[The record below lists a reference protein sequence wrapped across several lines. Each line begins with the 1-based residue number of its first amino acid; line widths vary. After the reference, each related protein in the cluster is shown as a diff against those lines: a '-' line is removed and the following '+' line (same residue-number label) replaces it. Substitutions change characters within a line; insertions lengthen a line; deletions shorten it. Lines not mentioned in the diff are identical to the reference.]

1 MADFKP
7 INTQEEFDAAVK
19 DRLNAVVRER
29 LERQAEKFSDY
40 DDLKAAKKELDEL
53 KGKKLDEQLAALQA
67 EYDKAK
73 TTLADHD
80 KIVSDLTTR
89 ATTAEHKLKQREI
102 AHAAGIPVEL
112 ADRINGST
120 DEEMTKD
127 AEMLAKFAKGGGS
140 VLPLG
145 NPEGSGSKAS
155 LEAAYSSLAKSFK
168 KEN

>member
-1 MADFKP
+1 MADFKA

-19 DRLNAVVRER
+19 DRLD
-29 LERQAEKFSDY
+29 RQAAKYADY
-40 DDLKAAKKELDEL
+40 DALKAAKKELDEL

-89 ATTAEHKLKQREI
+89 ATNAEHKLRQREI

-127 AEMLAKFAKGGGS
+127 AEMLAKFAKGGS
-140 VLPLG
+140 VLPLA

>member
-19 DRLNAVVRER
+19 DRLD
-29 LERQAEKFSDY
+29 RQAAKYADY
-40 DDLKAAKKELDEL
+40 DALKAAKKELDEL

-89 ATTAEHKLKQREI
+89 ATNAEHKLKQREI

-127 AEMLAKFAKGGGS
+127 AEMLAKFAKGVGQT
-140 VLPLG
+140 LPLA
-145 NPEGSGSKAS
+145 NPEGSGSKDPLA
-155 LEAAYSSLAKSFK
+155 AAYSSLARSITK
-168 KEN
+168 KEI

>member
-7 INTQEEFDAAVK
+7 ITTQEEFDAAIK
-19 DRLNAVVRER
+19 DRLAREV
-29 LERQAEKFSDY
+29 AKYADY
-40 DDLKAAKKELDEL
+40 DALKAAQKELTEL

-112 ADRINGST
+112 AERIQGST
-120 DEEMTKD
+120 DEEMAKD
-127 AEMLAKFAKGGGS
+127 AELLAKFSKGGSG
-140 VLPLG
+140 LPPF
-145 NPEGSGSKAS
+145 NPEGSGSSKDPLA
-155 LEAAYSSLAKSFK
+155 AAYSSLAKSLT

>member
-1 MADFKP
+1 MAEFKA

-19 DRLNAVVRER
+19 DRLD
-29 LERQAEKFSDY
+29 RQAAKYADY
-40 DDLKAAKKELDEL
+40 DALKAAKKELDEL

-127 AEMLAKFAKGGGS
+127 AEMLAKYAKGGGS

-145 NPEGSGSKAS
+145 NPEGSGSKDPLA
-155 LEAAYSSLAKSFK
+155 AAYSSLARSITK
-168 KEN
+168 KEI

>member
-19 DRLNAVVRER
+19 DRLD
-29 LERQAEKFSDY
+29 RQAAKFADY

-145 NPEGSGSKAS
+145 NPEGSGSKDPLA
-155 LEAAYSSLAKSFK
+155 AAYSSLARSITK
-168 KEN
+168 KEI

>member
-19 DRLNAVVRER
+19 DRLD
-29 LERQAEKFSDY
+29 RQAAKFADY

-127 AEMLAKFAKGGGS
+127 AETLAKYAKGGGS

-145 NPEGSGSKAS
+145 NPEGSGSKDPLA
-155 LEAAYSSLAKSFK
+155 AAYSSLARSITK
-168 KEN
+168 KEI

>member
-1 MADFKP
+1 MADFKT

-19 DRLNAVVRER
+19 DRLARE
-29 LERQAEKFSDY
+29 AAKYADY
-40 DDLKAAKKELDEL
+40 DMLKAAKKELDEL
-53 KGKKLDEQLAALQA
+53 KGKKLDEQLAALKA

-89 ATTAEHKLKQREI
+89 ATNAEHKLKQREI

-145 NPEGSGSKAS
+145 NPEGSSSKDPLAS
-155 LEAAYSSLAKSFK
+155 AYSSFAKSIFK
-168 KEN
+168 ES

>member
-1 MADFKP
+1 MADFKA

-19 DRLNAVVRER
+19 DRLD
-29 LERQAEKFSDY
+29 RQAAKFADY

-89 ATTAEHKLKQREI
+89 ATNAEHKLKQREI

-127 AEMLAKFAKGGGS
+127 AEMLAKFAKGVGQT
-140 VLPLG
+140 LPLA
-145 NPEGSGSKAS
+145 NPDGSGSKTS

>member
-19 DRLNAVVRER
+19 DRLD
-29 LERQAEKFSDY
+29 RQAAKFADY

-127 AEMLAKFAKGGGS
+127 AEMLAKYAKGGGS

-145 NPEGSGSKAS
+145 NPEGSSSKDP
-155 LEAAYSSLAKSFK
+155 LTAAYSTLARSITK
-168 KEN
+168 KEI

>member
-1 MADFKP
+1 MAEFKS

-19 DRLNAVVRER
+19 DRLD
-29 LERQAEKFSDY
+29 RQAAKFADY

-67 EYDKAK
+67 EYNKAK
-73 TTLADHD
+73 TTLADHE

-89 ATTAEHKLKQREI
+89 ATNAEHKLKQREI

-112 ADRINGST
+112 ADRINGNT

-127 AEMLAKFAKGGGS
+127 AEMLAKFAKGVGQT
-140 VLPLG
+140 LPLA
-145 NPEGSGSKAS
+145 NPEGSGPKDP
-155 LEAAYSSLAKSFK
+155 LTAAYSTLARSIK

>member
-19 DRLNAVVRER
+19 DRLD
-29 LERQAEKFSDY
+29 RQAAKFADY
-40 DDLKAAKKELDEL
+40 DALKAAKKELDEL

-89 ATTAEHKLKQREI
+89 ATNAEHKLKQREI

-145 NPEGSGSKAS
+145 NPDGSGSKTS

>member
-19 DRLNAVVRER
+19 DRLD
-29 LERQAEKFSDY
+29 RQAAKFADY
-40 DDLKAAKKELDEL
+40 DALKAAKKELDEL

-89 ATTAEHKLKQREI
+89 ATNAEHKLKQREI

-112 ADRINGST
+112 ADRINGSN

-127 AEMLAKFAKGGGS
+127 AEMLAKFAKGGGQT
-140 VLPLG
+140 LPLA
-145 NPEGSGSKAS
+145 NPEGSSSKTS

>member
-19 DRLNAVVRER
+19 DRLD
-29 LERQAEKFSDY
+29 RQAAKFADY

-89 ATTAEHKLKQREI
+89 ATNAEHKLKQREI

-140 VLPLG
+140 VLPLA
-145 NPEGSGSKAS
+145 NPEGSGSKDP
-155 LEAAYSSLAKSFK
+155 LTAAYSSLARSITK
-168 KEN
+168 KEI

>member
-1 MADFKP
+1 MADFKA

-19 DRLNAVVRER
+19 DRLD
-29 LERQAEKFSDY
+29 RQAAKFADY

-89 ATTAEHKLKQREI
+89 ATNAEHKLKQREI

-145 NPEGSGSKAS
+145 NPDGSGSKTS

>member
-1 MADFKP
+1 MAEFKA

-19 DRLNAVVRER
+19 DRLD
-29 LERQAEKFSDY
+29 RQAAKYADY
-40 DDLKAAKKELDEL
+40 DALKAAKKELDEL

-89 ATTAEHKLKQREI
+89 ATNAEHKLKQREI

-127 AEMLAKFAKGGGS
+127 AEMLAKFAKGVGQT
-140 VLPLG
+140 LPLA
-145 NPEGSGSKAS
+145 NPEGSGSKDP
-155 LEAAYSSLAKSFK
+155 LTAAYSSLARSITK
-168 KEN
+168 KEI